1 MPSLREFAGQEL
13 RWTRQHF
20 FQSAYELRAGD
31 EVLATVRRVG
41 TFKTYDVAVAEGQQW
56 TFRRAGSFWKSW
68 TAIYSGEVQEV
79 NEQTQPVATYTRVRG
94 GGRLTFSD
102 GRSYNWT
109 AVSRWRSI
117 WAWTGPDGVPLL
129 TMRTSKR
136 LTIAPEAI
144 NLPELPLLVHLAF
157 HLMRIAEEQAAA
169 ASAAAAS
176 AGASL

>member
-1 MPSLREFAGQEL
+1 MLSLREFAGQEL
-13 RWTRQHF
+13 CWMRPHF

-56 TFRRAGSFWKSW
+56 TFRRAGSLWKSW
-68 TAIYSGEVQEV
+68 TAIYPGEVQEV
-79 NEQTQPVATYTRVRG
+79 DEQTQPIATYTRVRG

-109 AVSRWRSI
+109 TAKRWRWR
-117 WAWTGPDGVPLL
+117 WAWTGPDEVPLL
-129 TMRTSKR
+129 TMKTSKQ

-144 NLPELPLLVHLAF
+144 NLPELPLLVLFAF
-157 HLMRIAEEQAAA
+157 HLMKTGEEQAA

>member
-13 RWTRQHF
+13 RWVRPHF
-20 FQSAYELRAGD
+20 FQNMYELRAGD
-31 EVLATVRRVG
+31 EAVATVRCVG
-41 TFKTYDVAVAEGQQW
+41 VFRTYDVGVAEGQQW
-56 TFRRAGSFWKSW
+56 TFRRAGSVWKSW

-94 GGRLTFSD
+94 GGQLTFSD
-102 GRSYNWT
+102 GRSYTWT

-129 TMRTSKR
+129 TMKTSKR

-144 NLPELPLLVHLAF
+144 DLPELPLLVLFAF

-169 ASAAAAS
+169 SAAAAATA
-176 AGASL
+176 AGA